1 MAANCASGPNPYAED
16 ETMKVLVIEDE
27 DQLRRIVAKMLSA
40 DGHEVID
47 ALDGFRGME
56 LFRKEKPDL
65 VITDIVMPNQEGMQT
80 IMELRREN
88 PRIKIIAM
96 SGSFAS
102 SGDLDVLKMAQMLGA
117 DEIIAKPFRVQELRD
132 LVSRLH

>member
-1 MAANCASGPNPYAED
+1 
-16 ETMKVLVIEDE
+16 MKVLVIEDE
-27 DQLRRIVAKMLSA
+27 DQLRRVVAKMLSA

-65 VITDIVMPNQEGMQT
+65 VITDIVMPNQEGMET
-80 IMELRREN
+80 IRELRREN
-88 PRIKIIAM
+88 PKIKIIAM

-102 SGDLDVLKMAQMLGA
+102 SGGLDFLKMAQLLGA
-117 DEIIAKPFRVQELRD
+117 DEIIAKPFRVQDLRA